1 MSLSTPAIYTGL
13 ARVDR
18 RAVPRDTGPMEL
30 PGYKRI
36 VPWLLAHGNR
46 PYERWMAERK
56 RRLLTALTGTVVE
69 IGPGAGA
76 NLPYLRRDVR
86 WIGVEPNPY
95 ARPYLER
102 AAREA
107 GVVFELRDGNAE
119 RLPVTDASADA
130 VIATLVLCSVADVG
144 TALREIRRVLKPG
157 GRFVFIEHVAAPAG
171 DVAPAAAAL
180 GAAAVARDRRR
191 VPSGPGHPVGDPRSG
206 VRAGRGGAV
215 SRAGRA
221 RRAAHRRH
229 RRPGRDTT

>member
-1 MSLSTPAIYTGL
+1 MSLSTPGIYTGDV
-13 ARVDR
+13 RVDR
-18 RAVPRDTGPMEL
+18 RPTQRDTGPVEI

-36 VPWLLAHGNR
+36 VPWLLARGNR
-46 PYERWMAERK
+46 AYEQWMAERK
-56 RRLLTALTGTVVE
+56 RRLLGGLKGVVVE

-76 NLPYLRRDVR
+76 NLPYLKGDIG

-107 GVVFELRDGNAE
+107 GVAFEVRGGNAE

-130 VIATLVLCSVADVG
+130 VIGTLVLCSVADVT

-171 DVAPAAAAL
+171 RGV
-180 GAAAVARDRRR
+180 GAC
-191 VPSGPGHPVGDPRSG
+191 S
-206 VRAGRGGAV
+206 AGCGRCGA
-215 SRAGRA
+215 
-221 RRAAHRRH
+221 
-229 RRPGRDTT
+229 

>member
-1 MSLSTPAIYTGL
+1 
-13 ARVDR
+13 
-18 RAVPRDTGPMEL
+18 MEL

-46 PYERWMAERK
+46 PYEHWMADRK
-56 RRLLTALTGTVVE
+56 QRLFSGLTGVVVE

-76 NLPYLRRDVR
+76 NLPYLKSDVR

-107 GVVFELRDGNAE
+107 GVAFELRDGNAE

-130 VIATLVLCSVADVG
+130 VIGTLVLCSVADVT

-157 GRFVFIEHVAAPAG
+157 GRFIFIEHVAAPAG
-171 DVAPAAAAL
+171 TWRWRLQRWVRPLWRVIADGCHPDRDTLSAIRAAGFARVEAEQFLAPAGLLAPHIA
-180 GAAAVARDRRR
+180 GIAVQ
-191 VPSGPGHPVGDPRSG
+191 
-206 VRAGRGGAV
+206 AG
-215 SRAGRA
+215 
-221 RRAAHRRH
+221 
-229 RRPGRDTT
+229 